1 MKRTFALLLTALLAV
16 SITACG
22 YTNGN
27 VKSTTPNKSVTGT
40 GTTTGTGVT
49 KNNGATKS
57 TGVTKSNGA
66 SGTAAKTAGD
76 SILSGD
82 NNGLGASK
90 SVVVKNGANAT
101 TDTTTTTTKNGTNGS
116 VIRGATYGQMLR
128 NARVHDKD
136 GFLLDGENAVTPGAA
151 YR

>member
-16 SITACG
+16 STTACG
-22 YTNGN
+22 YTNGTATGDTTYD
-27 VKSTTPNKSVTGT
+27 KSSTGSS
-40 GTTTGTGVT
+40 TTTGTGVT
-49 KNNGATKS
+49 KS
-57 TGVTKSNGA
+57 DGA

-76 SILSGD
+76 SILSRD
-82 NNGLGASK
+82 NNGLGTSK
-90 SVVVKNGANAT
+90 SAVVKNGANAT
-101 TDTTTTTTKNGTNGS
+101 TATTTTTTQNGTNGS

>member
-16 SITACG
+16 STTACG
-22 YTNGN
+22 YNNGN
-27 VKSTTPNKSVTGT
+27 ANNTTPNKSVTGSS
-40 GTTTGTGVT
+40 TTTGTGSNT
-49 KNNGATKS
+49 ATG

-76 SILSGD
+76 SILSRD
-82 NNGLGASK
+82 NNGLGTSK
-90 SVVVKNGANAT
+90 SAVVKNGTNGANAT
-101 TDTTTTTTKNGTNGS
+101 TATTTTTAQNGTNGS

>member
-16 SITACG
+16 STTACG
-22 YTNGN
+22 SNNGDTNNG
-27 VKSTTPNKSVTGT
+27 TPDKSVTGSS
-40 GTTTGTGVT
+40 TTTGAGSNTATG
-49 KNNGATKS
+49 S
-57 TGVTKSNGA
+57 GVTKSDGA

-76 SILSGD
+76 TMLGLEK
-82 NNGLGASK
+82 NGVGASK
-90 SVVVKNGANAT
+90 SAVVKSGANTTTAT
-101 TDTTTTTTKNGTNGS
+101 TAQNGTNGS

-128 NARVHDKD
+128 NARVNDRD

>member
-16 SITACG
+16 STTACG
-22 YTNGN
+22 YNNGTTNS
-27 VKSTTPNKSVTGT
+27 STPEKSVTGSSTAT
-40 GTTTGTGVT
+40 G
-49 KNNGATKS
+49 S
-57 TGVTKSNGA
+57 GVTKSDGA

-76 SILSGD
+76 SILSRD
-82 NNGLGASK
+82 NNGLGTSK
-90 SVVVKNGANAT
+90 SAVVNNGANAT
-101 TDTTTTTTKNGTNGS
+101 AAANTATTQNGTNGS

>member
-16 SITACG
+16 STTACG
-22 YTNGN
+22 YNNGN
-27 VKSTTPNKSVTGT
+27 TNSTVPNKSVTGSNT
-40 GTTTGTGVT
+40 A
-49 KNNGATKS
+49 NG

-66 SGTAAKTAGD
+66 SGTAAKTAGC
-76 SILSGD
+76 SILSRD
-82 NNGLGASK
+82 NNGLGTSK
-90 SVVVKNGANAT
+90 SAVVNNGANAT
-101 TDTTTTTTKNGTNGS
+101 TATTTTTAQNGTNGS

>member
-16 SITACG
+16 STTACG

-27 VKSTTPNKSVTGT
+27 VNSTTPNKSVTGT
-40 GTTTGTGVT
+40 GTTT
-49 KNNGATKS
+49 S

-76 SILSGD
+76 SILSRD
-82 NNGLGASK
+82 NNGLGTSK
-90 SVVVKNGANAT
+90 SAVVKNAANAT
-101 TDTTTTTTKNGTNGS
+101 TATTTTTTQNGTNGS

>member
-16 SITACG
+16 STTACG
-22 YTNGN
+22 YNNGN
-27 VKSTTPNKSVTGT
+27 TNSTVPNKSVTGSS
-40 GTTTGTGVT
+40 TTTGTGSNT
-49 KNNGATKS
+49 ANG

-76 SILSGD
+76 SILSRD
-82 NNGLGASK
+82 NNGLGTSK
-90 SVVVKNGANAT
+90 SAVVNNGANAT
-101 TDTTTTTTKNGTNGS
+101 TATTTTTAQNGTNGS

>member
-16 SITACG
+16 SMTACG

-27 VKSTTPNKSVTGT
+27 VNSTTPNKSVTGT
-40 GTTTGTGVT
+40 GTTTGTSVT
-49 KNNGATKS
+49 KNNGA
-57 TGVTKSNGA
+57 TKSNGA

-76 SILSGD
+76 SILSRD

-90 SVVVKNGANAT
+90 SAVVNNGANT
-101 TDTTTTTTKNGTNGS
+101 TTATTTTQNQNETNGS